1 MDRFPTYGSPIMQRS
16 GLPESNAFKAYR
28 IFTAPDDGYY
38 QLLDIS
44 YEGGDSNEYFTIGL
58 FPPTTNSDGDGPTT
72 INDGIYWA
80 MFGKIQG
87 NIFNSEQKQGSVYQG
102 YNSQLNYGGL
112 GFMRLIPAG
121 WSLLLRDDF
130 FGLKFC
136 GGVVVVVMNE
146 MRASAAEHSVRTY

>member
-1 MDRFPTYGSPIMQRS
+1 MTFPTLGSPIMQRS
-16 GLPESNAFKAYR
+16 GLPDDNAFKAYR

-38 QLLDIS
+38 KLLDIS

-58 FPPTTNSDGDGPTT
+58 FPPTTNKDGDGPTT

-112 GFMRLIPAG
+112 GFERTIPPG
-121 WSLLLRDDF
+121 WSLWIWGID
-130 FGLKFC
+130 GTTNSA
-136 GGVVVVVMNE
+136 VVTNTLACKVAN
-146 MRASAAEHSVRTY
+146 VRVGYDA

>member
-1 MDRFPTYGSPIMQRS
+1 MFKTLGSPVMQRS
-16 GLPESNAFKAYR
+16 KLPESNAFKAYR

-58 FPPTTNSDGDGPTT
+58 FPPTTNADGDGPTT

-112 GFMRLIPAG
+112 GFTRTIPPG
-121 WSLLLRDDF
+121 WSLWIWAIDGATTSEVITNTLACKCAD
-130 FGLKFC
+130 
-136 GGVVVVVMNE
+136 
-146 MRASAAEHSVRTY
+146 VRLGYDA

>member
-121 WSLLLRDDF
+121 WSLWIWAID
-130 FGLKFC
+130 GATTSA
-136 GGVVVVVMNE
+136 VVTNTLACKVADVKVGYD
-146 MRASAAEHSVRTY
+146 A

>member
-1 MDRFPTYGSPIMQRS
+1 MFQTLGSPIMQRS
-16 GLPESNAFKAYR
+16 KLPESNAFKAYR

-58 FPPTTNSDGDGPTT
+58 FPPTTNADGDGPTT

-87 NIFNSEQKQGSVYQG
+87 NIFNSAQKQGSVYQG

-112 GFMRLIPAG
+112 GFTRTIPPG
-121 WSLLLRDDF
+121 WSLWIWAIDGATTSEVITNTLACKCAD
-130 FGLKFC
+130 
-136 GGVVVVVMNE
+136 
-146 MRASAAEHSVRTY
+146 VRLGYDA